1 MVDIYSWWCNML
13 LCQRFNWCSTSNDRK
28 MKICSRGKETYI
40 MYNINHE
47 PTVFYR
53 MVLEITSHDIPRQ
66 GLACTTALTGWESSL
81 AMENAEQREIFLP
94 TANSPYGVCLK
105 TSWVPGEPSSFSTDG
120 HTGNGSKTS
129 KTSKYPYLHW
139 FIADFHK
146 PSRGVSWKWGDP
158 QSSPWPFMTWG
169 ISGDI
174 LAYPD

>member
-1 MVDIYSWWCNML
+1 
-13 LCQRFNWCSTSNDRK
+13 
-28 MKICSRGKETYI
+28 

-105 TSWVPGEPSSFSTDG
+105 TSWVPSEPSSFRQMATQGMGLKHLKHLNTHICIDS
-120 HTGNGSKTS
+120 
-129 KTSKYPYLHW
+129 
-139 FIADFHK
+139 
-146 PSRGVSWKWGDP
+146 
-158 QSSPWPFMTWG
+158 
-169 ISGDI
+169 
-174 LAYPD
+174 